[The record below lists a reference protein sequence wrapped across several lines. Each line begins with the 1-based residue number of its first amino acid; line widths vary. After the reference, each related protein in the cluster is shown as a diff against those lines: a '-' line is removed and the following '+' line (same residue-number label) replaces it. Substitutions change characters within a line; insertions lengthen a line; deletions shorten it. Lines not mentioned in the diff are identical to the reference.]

1 MGNMLV
7 EEISI
12 IRYKKICNKSKK
24 FLFLLFTIF
33 FLFNLLSNSVA
44 AQEVQIYSSQYT
56 TWYSYSADFYNS
68 KKIEVDSVIDILDRA
83 IAQLKIDFGYSLNF
97 PIIVKIT
104 EGSCCGAYAS
114 VTEIG
119 FSSGN
124 FDSSHKMCDSQF
136 TALDWAKGVAVGEFV
151 NAATGQL
158 TENWPIDWWSNG
170 VWYFPGMAVVQSL
183 NEIGEISL
191 ANLWESEAAS
201 GCTDY
206 KSHSLYNM
214 FKGIKTNYGWQAYQN
229 AFSAIRQDQ
238 INLGDIANNPSEL
251 RSSYVLAYLT
261 MGTGTDGSELIADI
275 ESSGKVSYTISADT
289 IAEIKN
295 ARDLIINAE
304 SQNKN
309 VDTVWNVFRGGDYAS
324 VEGLLQECENCKQ
337 VRIEINTKSDWVGID
352 ETDGEYSKIVSNT
365 QSPSCGGSWYST
377 GFNQDN
383 HLWDFA
389 QSGGSCCGFNR
400 KIIFTVEV
408 EDIDDYVSI
417 LSGEGWGCGGGGSI
431 DVFNEINEKIYS
443 STCILTGSNQP
454 CPHTFQLSAPPPS
467 CPTCPVSSNWAAC
480 TNNITSRT
488 NYQCSADTNYEC
500 QPYIENQS
508 CLICEEKYLNSYRCS
523 GDNRQRK
530 YQFSD
535 CSTSWDNITDCRYGC
550 DDGSCSSAPKKLQ
563 NTDSEVN
570 EPLKAWN
577 SILETNKTLEL
588 AKSQDKETEKAES
601 MLQMAS
607 SKYDEGNYT
616 IAEKYAESS
625 VEYIKNKEI
634 GLTISIISGIV
645 IVIFFIVAVVIY
657 FYVNNLNT
665 KK

>member
-1 MGNMLV
+1 GKPAANTSTGK
-7 EEISI
+7 E
-12 IRYKKICNKSKK
+12 

-33 FLFNLLSNSVA
+33 FLFNLLSNSFA

-56 TWYSYSADFYNS
+56 TWYSYSEDFYNS

-104 EGSCCGAYAS
+104 EGNCCGGYAS

-119 FSSGN
+119 LNSGGFN
-124 FDSSHKMCDSQF
+124 NLDLMCSQLTL
-136 TALDWAKGVAVGEFV
+136 TALDWTKGVAVGEFV

-158 TENWPIDWWSNG
+158 TGNWPVDWWSNG

-191 ANLWESEAAS
+191 ANLWESEAAT

-251 RSSYVLAYLT
+251 ISSYVLAYLT

-304 SQNKN
+304 SQNKD

-352 ETDGEYSKIVSNT
+352 ETGGEYSKIVSNT

-535 CSTSWDNITDCRYGC
+535 CSTSWDNITDCLYGC

-616 IAEKYAESS
+616 IAEKYAESL